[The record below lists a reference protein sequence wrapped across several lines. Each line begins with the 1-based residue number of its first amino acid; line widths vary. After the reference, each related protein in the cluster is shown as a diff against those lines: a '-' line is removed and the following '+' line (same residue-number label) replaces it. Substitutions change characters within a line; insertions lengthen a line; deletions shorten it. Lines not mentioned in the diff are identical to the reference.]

1 MDTCLINRSGDGNGP
16 IRATKQI
23 QLKSQFLG
31 QERLRQKDEALSDAR
46 SIGIGITKVRY
57 RGSSIKVRPDLS
69 TDIKSAFEVRQ
80 SSGSD

>member
-1 MDTCLINRSGDGNGP
+1 MDNCLIDCSGDGNGP

-31 QERLRQKDEALSDAR
+31 QEQLRQQDEALSDAR